1 MGGRRGRLI
10 PTADRLVA
18 VELID
23 EAVVAGAR
31 RWKACEVLS
40 ISVRTYERWKAGA
53 HLDRRKGA
61 RRTLK
66 RKLDASERQEI
77 VDAACSERFRDCT
90 PYEIVAIL
98 AQEGTYLGSVSTF
111 YRILRAEGKV
121 HHRSESRPA
130 QRRAAPPELVATGP
144 NQVFSWDITYL
155 KTGVSGIFLYAYLVI
170 DVWSR
175 KIVGWSVECEES
187 EQLAIGLFR
196 SLVRRLKLI
205 GVRLHSDNGNPM
217 KGATMLMTL
226 YNLGVI
232 PSFSRPRVSDDNPY
246 SESLFKTLKYTAGF
260 PKYFRDLSHA
270 REWMAAFVDWYNTE
284 HLHSAIGYV
293 TPQQRHEGTAATIL
307 DARNRT
313 LEEAHRLH
321 PERWSREPKKWTA
334 PDVVY
339 LNPSLENRKSSR
351 KKTA

>member
-1 MGGRRGRLI
+1 
-10 PTADRLVA
+10 VA
-18 VELID
+18 VELIY
-23 EAVVAGAR
+23 EAVTAGAR
-31 RWKACEVLS
+31 RWKACEVLR
-40 ISVRTYERWKAGA
+40 ISVRTYERWKGGA

-61 RRTLK
+61 GRTVKRRL
-66 RKLDASERQEI
+66 SEVEREA
-77 VDAACSERFRDCT
+77 VSGVACSERFADCT

-111 YRILRAEGKV
+111 YRILRAEGKL
-121 HHRSESRPA
+121 HHRGQSRPA

-144 NQVFSWDITYL
+144 NQIYSWDITYL

-175 KIVGWSVECEES
+175 KIVGWSVEREES
-187 EQLAIGLFR
+187 EQLAVELIR
-196 SLVRRLKLI
+196 SLVRHHNLN
-205 GVRLHSDNGNPM
+205 GVRLHADNGNPM

-246 SESLFKTLKYTAGF
+246 SESLFKTLKYTAGY
-260 PKYFRDLSHA
+260 PKHFRDLSHA

-284 HLHSAIGYV
+284 HLHSSIGYV

-313 LEEAHRLH
+313 LEQAHRLH
-321 PERWSREPKKWTA
+321 PERWSRKPKQWTA
-334 PDVVY
+334 PEIVY
-339 LNPSLENRKSSR
+339 LNPSLATKRSAGEN
-351 KKTA
+351 AA